1 MGVEDI
7 KKIRNVEEQP
17 GYFTWKDND
26 ELAAKLVSTAAHY
39 STSDK
44 ATAGTFDDILPGI
57 SVTEDF
63 TRMDYEF
70 FRPDEALPRSQI
82 EAIRKCANVYDE
94 VEIAH
99 TIIDLISDFAYQ
111 GIRIVNVSKRA
122 QKDCDMWW
130 KKIEG
135 EDVSERFTN
144 YVLQYGNIVVT
155 RETAIASPEETRKAL
170 RADADEFSDE
180 DETPEIPW
188 KYWLYTP
195 LEVEPIAP
203 DIARYSKNR
212 IFGLRITAGMIKAM
226 KKTNPTVQE
235 QKLIAG
241 VPAFIRNAKIST
253 ARNLVLLPEDKT
265 RSFHYKRKGNRIWAD
280 PIVKSMLD
288 TFSLLKKTKLA
299 DTRALDG
306 SISRI
311 THWKVGNLEYKI
323 APNPTTIEQLAN
335 TLQAGANNGSAINV
349 VTGPEVEFTE
359 SKSNFADILKNEKY
373 VNTLNSIY
381 AGFGIPPIL
390 IGSGNSPGMS
400 NNFISVKA
408 LLKRIK
414 YLRDMLIRFWEEEL
428 KQFQLAMGHKKR
440 SQIYFDHM
448 SLTDEDAEKA
458 LLIQLVDRK
467 ILSADTLLEA
477 FGKNN
482 DIEEIK
488 MARQKSVPERD
499 QPVSALAGAQRNL
512 ELEKIA
518 LQAGD
523 TTLSEHGVEL
533 VERKSGEKSRMEL
546 NVQMNKEKPTP
557 AGAPTTKKKGVP
569 GQGRP
574 KKSNDTKKR
583 KQRIPK
589 ASLDIPNDQKFLEL
603 VAQYKTY
610 ANKDELDD
618 FDLRV
623 ITSVYDQFKEKDEG
637 E

>member
-1 MGVEDI
+1 MGVEDM
-7 KKIRNVEEQP
+7 KKIRNIEEQP
-17 GYFTWKDND
+17 GYFTWKDNE
-26 ELAAKLVSTAAHY
+26 ELATKLVSTAAHY
-39 STSDK
+39 NTSDRS
-44 ATAGTFDDILPGI
+44 TAGTFDDIIPGI

-63 TRMDYEF
+63 TRPDYEF

-82 EAIRKCANVYDE
+82 QAIRECAAVYDD

-99 TIIDLISDFAYQ
+99 TIIDLISDFSYQ

-155 RETAIASPEETRKAL
+155 RETAIASPKESRKAL
-170 RADADEFSDE
+170 RAEADEFTEE
-180 DETPEIPW
+180 DKTPEIPW

-226 KKTNPTVQE
+226 KKANPTPQE
-235 QKLIAG
+235 EKLIAG
-241 VPAFIRNAKIST
+241 VPAFIRNAKIT
-253 ARNLVLLPEDKT
+253 TTKNLVLLPEDKT

-280 PIVKSMLD
+280 PITKSMLE
-288 TFSLLKKTKLA
+288 TFKLLKKTKLA

-306 SISRI
+306 SMSRI

-335 TLQAGANNGSAINV
+335 TLQSSANNGAAINV

-373 VNTLNSIY
+373 INTLNSIY

-428 KQFQLAMGHKKR
+428 RQFQLAMGHKKR
-440 SQIYFDHM
+440 SEIYFDHM

-477 FGKNN
+477 FGKNSS
-482 DIEEIK
+482 IEDIK
-488 MARQKSVPERD
+488 MTRQKSVPEKD
-499 QPVSALAGAQRNL
+499 QPVSALAGAQRNFD
-512 ELEKIA
+512 LEKIA
-518 LQAGD
+518 LQAGE

-533 VERKSGEKSRMEL
+533 QPRKPGEKSRMDL
-546 NVQMNKEKPTP
+546 QVQMSKEKSSSTK
-557 AGAPTTKKKGVP
+557 ALKTKKKGVS

-574 KKSNDTKKR
+574 KKSKDSTKR

-589 ASLDIPNDQKFLEL
+589 ASLEIPNDEKFLDL
-603 VAQYKTY
+603 VERYKAH
-610 ANKDELDD
+610 ANKEDLNE
-618 FDLRV
+618 FDMRV
-623 ITSVYDQFKEKDEG
+623 IINVYNQLLEKDKG